1 MTPFRHFDQLP
12 PAVRLFLL
20 PADPHRRN
28 VNHYNLY
35 FSPPATLFL
44 SKQIKQ
50 KWFWGMIVTA
60 LMVGSW
66 IVYAIFYQ
74 DLGKALNSL
83 EHKDQQEELLVTKL
97 QQELAALQKNCGV
110 TSTLTD
116 TTPTTPTTT
125 AAAAPVLPGRATRG
139 QQPYNEDIQREA
151 LLAQL
156 QRTRKEME
164 EMERLLRQMTL

>member
-1 MTPFRHFDQLP
+1 
-12 PAVRLFLL
+12 
-20 PADPHRRN
+20 
-28 VNHYNLY
+28 
-35 FSPPATLFL
+35 
-44 SKQIKQ
+44 
-50 KWFWGMIVTA
+50 VTA

-74 DLGKALNSL
+74 DLEKALNSL

-97 QQELAALQKNCGV
+97 QQELAALQKNCGII
-110 TSTLTD
+110 SPLTD

-125 AAAAPVLPGRATRG
+125 PATATPVLPGRATRG
-139 QQPYNEDIQREA
+139 QPPNNEDSQHEA

-164 EMERLLRQMTL
+164 EMERLLRQMAL